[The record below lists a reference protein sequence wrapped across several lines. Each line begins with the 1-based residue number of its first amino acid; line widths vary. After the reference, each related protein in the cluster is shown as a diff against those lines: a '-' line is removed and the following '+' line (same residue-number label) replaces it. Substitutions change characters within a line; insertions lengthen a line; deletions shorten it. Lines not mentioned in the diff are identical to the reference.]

1 MFDGSNVLF
10 EDLKVKIFWSLIATI
25 LFYTLL
31 GIPIIHT
38 QSYRDD
44 TFIYARGYDKETIYQ
59 GKKKAIPKLKD
70 NRWII
75 LAL

>member
-25 LFYTLL
+25 LFSILL
-31 GIPIIHT
+31 GIHIIHT

-44 TFIYARGYDKETIYQ
+44 TFIYAQGYGKETIYQ
-59 GKKKAIPKLKD
+59 GKRKTIPKLKD